1 MLMLDLYTIA
11 IFLIMYLICSIN
23 PAIIICKLKTGEDI
37 RKLGSGNAGSAN
49 AMRVLGKPLGLVVV
63 IFDVLKVFAAY
74 YICAWIAKIF
84 SHSQDEVTFK
94 VVFILATVIG
104 HVFPVYYHFKGGKGV
119 IVGVTVIFIL
129 EPQNAIICIVA
140 SLLIFLYTKTPA
152 KATLSGLI
160 LYVIISLVKGHE
172 YLLPVLISSAIIMFK
187 HRSNIYRIITKQEEK
202 IKF

>member
-1 MLMLDLYTIA
+1 MSMLDLYTIA

-84 SHSQDEVTFK
+84 
-94 VVFILATVIG
+94 
-104 HVFPVYYHFKGGKGV
+104 
-119 IVGVTVIFIL
+119 
-129 EPQNAIICIVA
+129 
-140 SLLIFLYTKTPA
+140 
-152 KATLSGLI
+152 
-160 LYVIISLVKGHE
+160 
-172 YLLPVLISSAIIMFK
+172 
-187 HRSNIYRIITKQEEK
+187 
-202 IKF
+202 